1 MSTTSSA
8 TAAVMAREKNVAA
21 EPRETQKDLVTSQQV
36 IYTNYVETSTNMPI
50 SEFKAKCLGVVDD
63 IANTGA
69 AITLTK
75 RGQPVARV
83 IPIESVT
90 APLKDTWAGAV
101 RITGDLVTFDLAADW
116 EAAGQ

>member
-1 MSTTSSA
+1 
-8 TAAVMAREKNVAA
+8 MAKEKNVAA
-21 EPRETQKDLVTSQQV
+21 EPLKQQKDLVTSHIV
-36 IYTNYVETSTNMPI
+36 RYTEPMEPLNMPI

-63 IANTGA
+63 IASSGA
-69 AITLTK
+69 GITLTK

-101 RITGDLVTFDLAADW
+101 RITGDLVAFDLAADW
-116 EAAGQ
+116 EAAAQ

>member
-8 TAAVMAREKNVAA
+8 TAAVMAREKKVAA
-21 EPRETQKDLVTSQQV
+21 EPSVQQKDLVTSHIV
-36 IYTNYVETSTNMPI
+36 IYTKPMESSPNMPI

-63 IANTGA
+63 IANTGT

-90 APLKDTWAGAV
+90 APLKETWAGAV

-116 EAAGQ
+116 EAAAQ

>member
-1 MSTTSSA
+1 
-8 TAAVMAREKNVAA
+8 
-21 EPRETQKDLVTSQQV
+21 
-36 IYTNYVETSTNMPI
+36 MPI

-63 IANTGA
+63 IASTGA
-69 AITLTK
+69 GITLTK

-90 APLKDTWAGAV
+90 APLKDTWAGGAV

-116 EAAGQ
+116 EAAAQ

>member
-1 MSTTSSA
+1 
-8 TAAVMAREKNVAA
+8 
-21 EPRETQKDLVTSQQV
+21 
-36 IYTNYVETSTNMPI
+36 MPI

-63 IANTGA
+63 IATTGT

-101 RITGDLVTFDLAADW
+101 RISGDLVTFDRASDW
-116 EAAGQ
+116 EAAGGQ

>member
-1 MSTTSSA
+1 M
-8 TAAVMAREKNVAA
+8 AA
-21 EPRETQKDLVTSQQV
+21 EPQKYEKDLVTSQLV
-36 IYTNYVETSTNMPI
+36 MYNKAMETSTDMPI

-63 IANTGA
+63 IAHTGA

-101 RITGDLVTFDLAADW
+101 RITGDLVAFDLAADW
-116 EAAGQ
+116 EGAAQ